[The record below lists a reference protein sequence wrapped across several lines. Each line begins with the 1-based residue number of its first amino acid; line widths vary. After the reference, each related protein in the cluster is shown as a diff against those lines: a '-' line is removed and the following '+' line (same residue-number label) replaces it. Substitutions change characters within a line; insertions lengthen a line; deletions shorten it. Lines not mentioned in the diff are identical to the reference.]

1 MKIQLVLN
9 LEIDT
14 TETAGAIEDRLGIFD
29 YDSLSGSFDD
39 VLDEVAEITSVEL
52 ENVEAL

>member
-1 MKIQLVLN
+1 MKVQLVLN

-14 TETAGAIEDRLGIFD
+14 EESAGAIEDRLGIFD

-52 ENVEAL
+52 EAVNAL